1 MVTRTRAPFLGSSH
15 SVLALDHTRGQEDIR
30 ARFREKIALAA
41 SVIDSGAATAK
52 LDQWVA
58 ATRA

>member
-1 MVTRTRAPFLGSSH
+1 V
-15 SVLALDHTRGQEDIR
+15 
-30 ARFREKIALAA
+30 AA

-52 LDQWVA
+52 LDQWIA